1 MADARRIGL
10 DEVVLH
16 FEELEDP
23 RSQSIG
29 EHPLV
34 SVVVIAVLAVLA
46 GAGGPTA
53 IAEWAALKEEF
64 LIEALDLPNG
74 VPRKD
79 VFRRVLM
86 ALKPAAFQACFA
98 NWLHSLRAEAAA
110 ATGVERPVLAIDG
123 KTARRSHDR
132 KNGLGALH
140 SVSVWASEFGLSLG
154 QVACAEKSNEITAIP
169 ELLRLVDIKGAI
181 ITIDA
186 MGTQK
191 AIAAEIIDGGGDY
204 VLALKGNQ
212 ETLHQAVID
221 HIDEQLEGDL
231 EGAQEL
237 VTTEKGH
244 GREETRTYLQLPAPE
259 ELPGFTLWKGL
270 KSIAIVTSLC
280 LRDGKETIE
289 VRYYIS
295 SLAVDVKQ
303 FARAVR
309 GHWGI
314 ENSCHWILDVTYRE
328 DESRIREECV
338 AGEFRLA
345 ESLHPVAAE
354 ATSRPQEPRHETP
367 QLRLERELPAG
378 SPYRINMLVC
388 AGPGLR
394 ERHDPAGFADRTSS
408 RKQAPILE
416 ELLRMT

>member
-1 MADARRIGL
+1 MALYVYHTVPPREPSMTDIQRISL

-16 FEELEDP
+16 FAELEDP
-23 RSQSIG
+23 RSAVNRR
-29 EHPLV
+29 HPLV
-34 SVVVIAVLAVLA
+34 SVVVIAVMGVLA
-46 GAGGPTA
+46 GASGPTA

-64 LIEALDLPNG
+64 LIEAMDLPNG

-86 ALKPAAFQACFA
+86 ALKPATFQACYV
-98 NWLHSLRAEAAA
+98 NWLNSLRSRAAA
-110 ATGVERPVLAIDG
+110 ASGVDRPVLAIDG

-169 ELLRLVDIKGAI
+169 EVLRLVDIRGAI

-186 MGTQK
+186 MGAQK
-191 AIAAEIIDGGGDY
+191 AIAADIVDGGADF

-212 ETLHQAVID
+212 GALHQAVID
-221 HIDEQLEGDL
+221 HIDEKLEGEL

-244 GREETRTYLQLPAPE
+244 GRVETRTYLQLPAPK

-270 KSIAIVTSLC
+270 KTIAIVTSLC

-295 SLAVDVKQ
+295 SLAMGVKQ
-303 FARAVR
+303 LARAVR

-314 ENSCHWILDVTYRE
+314 ENSCHWVLDVTYRE
-328 DESRIREECV
+328 DESRIREEC
-338 AGEFRLA
+338 
-345 ESLHPVAAE
+345 
-354 ATSRPQEPRHETP
+354 
-367 QLRLERELPAG
+367 
-378 SPYRINMLVC
+378 
-388 AGPGLR
+388 LR
-394 ERHDPAGFADRTSS
+394 ENMAWLNRFTLS
-408 RKQAPILE
+408 
-416 ELLRMT
+416 LLRQQSDRRSIAMRRRCCGWNENYLLQVLASATI